1 MVGELAKSN
10 NVVALE
16 AAQKKMSL
24 AFLGWQCRIR
34 QLSARRNEGK
44 PSAAML
50 PDLTLREESESLG
63 AIITVMSK
71 LPHFSRTLELK
82 HIYQKTN
89 DPKQRRDDAL
99 KIIQEMYYQI
109 PEEFSDV
116 LTATFA
122 PESEGA
128 EAMLHAGFGRLDFEE
143 FRQTYSIPVR
153 IARLTPNDP
162 LYQATYW
169 HNAMF
174 NPSIDPNLTIIGF
187 QPDWSTTTSNP

>member
-1 MVGELAKSN
+1 MSGEPATTD

-24 AFLGWQCRIR
+24 SFLGWQCRIR
-34 QLSARRNEGK
+34 QLSARRQDGK

-50 PDLTLREESESLG
+50 PDLTLRGEDEPLG
-63 AIITVMSK
+63 AIVTVMSK
-71 LPHFSRTLELK
+71 LPQYSRTLELK

-122 PESEGA
+122 PGSQGA
-128 EAMLHAGFGRLDFEE
+128 EAMLSAGFGRLDFEE

-153 IARLTPNDP
+153 IARLTSNDP

-187 QPDWSTTTSNP
+187 QPDWSTAKSNP

>member
-1 MVGELAKSN
+1 MVGGPTTSN

-16 AAQKKMSL
+16 VAQKKMSV
-24 AFLGWQCRIR
+24 AFLGCQCRIR
-34 QLSARRNEGK
+34 QLAARRNEGK

-50 PDLTLREESESLG
+50 PDLTLRGESVPLG

-71 LPHFSRTLELK
+71 LPHFSQTLELK

-89 DPKQRRDDAL
+89 DPKLRRDDAL
-99 KIIQEMYYQI
+99 KIIQEMYYQV
-109 PEEFSDV
+109 PEEFSDI

-122 PESEGA
+122 PGSKGA
-128 EAMLHAGFGRLDFEE
+128 ETMLRAGFGQLDFEE
-143 FRQTYSIPVR
+143 FRQTYTIPVR
-153 IARLTPNDP
+153 ITRMTANDP

-187 QPDWSTTTSNP
+187 QPDWSTATSNP

>member
-1 MVGELAKSN
+1 MSGEPATTD

-24 AFLGWQCRIR
+24 SFLGWQCRIR
-34 QLSARRNEGK
+34 QLSARRQDGK

-50 PDLTLREESESLG
+50 PDLTLRGEDEPLG
-63 AIITVMSK
+63 AIVTVMSK
-71 LPHFSRTLELK
+71 LPQYSRTLELK

-122 PESEGA
+122 PGSQGA
-128 EAMLHAGFGRLDFEE
+128 EAMLSAGFGRLDFEE

-153 IARLTPNDP
+153 IARLTANDP

-187 QPDWSTTTSNP
+187 QPDWSTAKSNP